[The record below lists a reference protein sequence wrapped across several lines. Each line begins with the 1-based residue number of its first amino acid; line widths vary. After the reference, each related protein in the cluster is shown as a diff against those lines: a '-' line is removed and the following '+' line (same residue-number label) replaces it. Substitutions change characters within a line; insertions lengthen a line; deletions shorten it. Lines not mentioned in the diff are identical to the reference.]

1 MNSLIKPDDHDKLVI
16 SVIDTGIGIKKK
28 DRRKLFKLFGTLQNT
43 RAMNTSGI
51 GLGLVICDK
60 IVKTFEGN
68 IGVKSKFKKGSMFSF
83 SISLNYDIGSQEI
96 L

>member
-1 MNSLIKPDDHDKLVI
+1 
-16 SVIDTGIGIKKK
+16 
-28 DRRKLFKLFGTLQNT
+28 
-43 RAMNTSGI
+43 MNTSGI